1 MKLGNRQQ
9 EAGNSKIPGVFGF
22 VFCALLYALLFL
34 SPANAQQANKLP
46 RIGYLAADSRAPT
59 REAFRQGLAELG
71 YVEGKNIV
79 IEWRFTED
87 KPDRFP
93 ELASQLV
100 RLNVDVIVA
109 GNSGVVSILHGATK
123 TIPIVMATYGGDPV
137 ADGIVTSF
145 AKPGG
150 NITGV
155 TSLSPELGGKQV
167 ELLKETLPKLSRLS
181 VIWNPDES
189 VTRVQ
194 RQEVQT
200 VAASRGIQT
209 LFGEVRITTDLDKAI
224 EFATAERAD
233 ALLVPRA
240 GIFYLLRN
248 RIVSLAAQHR
258 LPGMYFA
265 SEFVQAGGLMSY
277 SGNNDLQYKRAAT
290 YVDKILKG
298 AKPADL
304 PLEAPTKFDLVINLR
319 AAKQI
324 GLTIPP
330 NVLAR
335 ADRVIR

>member
-1 MKLGNRQQ
+1 MKLGNSHQV
-9 EAGNSKIPGVFGF
+9 GNSKIPGVFGF
-22 VFCALLYALLFL
+22 VFCALLYALL

-46 RIGYLAADSRAPT
+46 RVGYLASDSRAPT
-59 REAFRQGLAELG
+59 RKAFRQGLVELG
-71 YVEGKNIV
+71 YVEGQNIL

>member
-1 MKLGNRQQ
+1 VLRTETPMKR
-9 EAGNSKIPGVFGF
+9 NSLLAQYLVLSAAL
-22 VFCALLYALLFL
+22 CALLFALNQPLE
-34 SPANAQQANKLP
+34 AQQAKKLP

-59 REAFRQGLAELG
+59 REAFRRGLVELG
-71 YVEGKNIV
+71 YVEGSNIL

-93 ELASQLV
+93 ELVSQLV

-109 GNSGVVSILHGATK
+109 GNSGVVSILHGATT

-137 ADGIVTSF
+137 ADGIVISF

-155 TSLSPELGGKQV
+155 ISLSPDLGGKQV
-167 ELLKETLPKLSRLS
+167 ELLQETLPKLSRLS
-181 VIWNPDES
+181 VIWNPDEP
-189 VTRVQ
+189 VTRIQ

-200 VAASRGIQT
+200 VAASRGIHT
-209 LFGEVRITTDLDKAI
+209 LFETVRIAPELDQAI
-224 EFATAERAD
+224 EFATRERAD

-304 PLEAPTKFDLVINLR
+304 PLEAPTKFDLVINLKT
-319 AAKQI
+319 AKQI

-330 NVLAR
+330 NILAR
-335 ADRVIR
+335 ADKVIR

>member
-1 MKLGNRQQ
+1 MRAITRHK
-9 EAGNSKIPGVFGF
+9 ATYNSKIAGVFGF
-22 VFCALLYALLFL
+22 VLCALLYVPL
-34 SPANAQQANKLP
+34 SAANAQQANKLP
-46 RIGYLAADSRAPT
+46 RIGYLAADSTAPT

-71 YVEGKNIV
+71 YVEGKNIL

-100 RLNVDVIVA
+100 GLNVDVIVV
-109 GNSGVVSILHGATK
+109 GNSSAVSILHRTTK

-137 ADGIVTSF
+137 AEGIVTSF

-155 TSLSPELGGKQV
+155 ISLSPDLGGKQV
-167 ELLKETLPKLSRLS
+167 ELLKETVPKLSRLS
-181 VIWNPDES
+181 VIWNPDDS
-189 VTRVQ
+189 VARVQ

-200 VAASRGIQT
+200 VAASRGIQI
-209 LFGEVRITTDLDKAI
+209 LSGEVRVATDLDKAI
-224 EFATAERAD
+224 EFATRERAD
-233 ALLVPRA
+233 ALLVPRG

-277 SGNNDLQYKRAAT
+277 SGNNELQYKRAAT
-290 YVDKILKG
+290 YVDKILRG
-298 AKPADL
+298 TKPADL
-304 PLEAPTKFDLVINLR
+304 PLEAPTKFDLVINLK

-324 GLTIPP
+324 DLIIPP

-335 ADRVIR
+335 ADKVIK

>member
-22 VFCALLYALLFL
+22 VFYVLLYALL

-46 RIGYLAADSRAPT
+46 RVGYLASDSRAPT
-59 REAFRQGLAELG
+59 RKAFRQGLVELG
-71 YVEGKNIV
+71 YAEGQNIL

-93 ELASQLV
+93 ELVSQLV

-109 GNSGVVSILHGATK
+109 GNSGVVSMLHGATK

-189 VTRVQ
+189 VTRLQ

-209 LFGEVRITTDLDKAI
+209 LFGEVRIATELDKAI
-224 EFATAERAD
+224 ELATGERAD

-265 SEFVQAGGLMSY
+265 SEFVEAGGLMSY

-319 AAKQI
+319 TAKQI

-335 ADRVIR
+335 ADRVIK

>member
-22 VFCALLYALLFL
+22 VFCALLYALL
-34 SPANAQQANKLP
+34 SPANAQQANKLS

-59 REAFRQGLAELG
+59 REAFRQGLVELG

-79 IEWRFTED
+79 IEWRFTEG

-100 RLNVDVIVA
+100 RLDVDVIVA
-109 GNSGVVSILHGATK
+109 GNSGVVSMLHGATK

-209 LFGEVRITTDLDKAI
+209 LFGEVRIATDLYKAI
-224 EFATAERAD
+224 EFATLNE
-233 ALLVPRA
+233 
-240 GIFYLLRN
+240 
-248 RIVSLAAQHR
+248 
-258 LPGMYFA
+258 
-265 SEFVQAGGLMSY
+265 
-277 SGNNDLQYKRAAT
+277 
-290 YVDKILKG
+290 
-298 AKPADL
+298 
-304 PLEAPTKFDLVINLR
+304 PTRF
-319 AAKQI
+319 
-324 GLTIPP
+324 
-330 NVLAR
+330 
-335 ADRVIR
+335 

>member
-22 VFCALLYALLFL
+22 VFCALLYALL

-46 RIGYLAADSRAPT
+46 RVGYLASDSRAPT
-59 REAFRQGLAELG
+59 RKAFRQGLVELG
-71 YVEGKNIV
+71 YVEGQNIL

-109 GNSGVVSILHGATK
+109 GNSGVVFILHGATK

-200 VAASRGIQT
+200 VEASRGIQT

>member
-1 MKLGNRQQ
+1 MR
-9 EAGNSKIPGVFGF
+9 
-22 VFCALLYALLFL
+22 FCF

-59 REAFRQGLAELG
+59 REAFRQGLVELG

-87 KPDRFP
+87 KPEQFP

-100 RLNVDVIVA
+100 RLDVDIIVA
-109 GNSGVVSILHGATK
+109 GNSSVVSMLHGATK

-155 TSLSPELGGKQV
+155 ISLSPDLGGKQV
-167 ELLKETLPKLSRLS
+167 ELLKETVPKLSRLS
-181 VIWNPDES
+181 VIWNPNES

-209 LFGEVRITTDLDKAI
+209 
-224 EFATAERAD
+224 
-233 ALLVPRA
+233 
-240 GIFYLLRN
+240 YLGKCG
-248 RIVSLAAQHR
+248 SR
-258 LPGMYFA
+258 LT
-265 SEFVQAGGLMSY
+265 L
-277 SGNNDLQYKRAAT
+277 T
-290 YVDKILKG
+290 
-298 AKPADL
+298 KPL
-304 PLEAPTKFDLVINLR
+304 NLR
-319 AAKQI
+319 PVNGPK
-324 GLTIPP
+324 
-330 NVLAR
+330 R
-335 ADRVIR
+335 F

>member
-1 MKLGNRQQ
+1 
-9 EAGNSKIPGVFGF
+9 
-22 VFCALLYALLFL
+22 
-34 SPANAQQANKLP
+34 
-46 RIGYLAADSRAPT
+46 
-59 REAFRQGLAELG
+59 
-71 YVEGKNIV
+71 V
-79 IEWRFTED
+79 IEWRFTEG

-100 RLNVDVIVA
+100 RLDVDVIVA
-109 GNSGVVSILHGATK
+109 GNSGVVSMLHGATK

-209 LFGEVRITTDLDKAI
+209 LFGEVRIATDLDKAI